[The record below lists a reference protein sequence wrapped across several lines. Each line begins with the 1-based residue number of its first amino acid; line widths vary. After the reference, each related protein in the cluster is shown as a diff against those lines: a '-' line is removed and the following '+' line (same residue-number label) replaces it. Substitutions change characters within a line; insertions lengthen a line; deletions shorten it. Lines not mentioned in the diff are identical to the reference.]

1 MTLPRPDSAAM
12 VSLAERKAL
21 RWYRRHGP
29 AEIFAQGAPSRRVRL
44 LLIRHG
50 WLAMIP
56 KRHRF
61 DPIKYDITPE
71 GRKVIELCQ

>member
-1 MTLPRPDSAAM
+1 MALPRPDSAAM

-21 RWYRRHGP
+21 RWYRTHGP
-29 AEIFAQGAPSRRVRL
+29 AGISAPGVPSRPVRV

-50 WLAMIP
+50 WLQISP

-61 DPIKYDITPE
+61 DPVTYDITPE
-71 GRKVIELCQ
+71 GRRVIDQCQ